1 MNNTG
6 IELLSPAKNISI
18 GISAIDCGADAVYI
32 AGPSFGAREA
42 AGNSFEDLK
51 ELVRYAHQFGA
62 KIYLTLN
69 TILYNDE
76 LDKVEKYIN
85 KAYDIGVDALI
96 IQDLGILKMDIPP
109 IALYASTQTNIR
121 TVDQA
126 RFLESLGFKKLI
138 LARELSIAQIK
149 AIRQATKCELE
160 AFIHGALCV
169 SYSGQCYM
177 SQYLTGRSGN
187 RGLCVQAC
195 RSLYDLEDL
204 RGNVILKNKPI
215 LSLKDLNLSNHLKEL
230 VDAGVTSFKI
240 EGRLK
245 NASYVKNVTRYYRKK
260 LDEIIEKKSSHGFLQ
275 GGFNPRPEYTF
286 NRGYTELFID
296 GERGKW
302 NSRNFAKSMGEYV
315 GEVVKI
321 LNQGKFTEFIYKG
334 ISLSNGDGICFT
346 DANNNVIGVRVETA
360 VKSNEEHISR
370 VKTKNVKGLKPGVR
384 VYRNY
389 NILFEKELENN
400 MPKRFMIVNTEFVDD
415 KVLARCENGISV
427 SYSLPKNGEIAKNA
441 DLALKNIKQ
450 QFSKVTDIFK
460 FQVSKMNMNPIRF
473 MPLSELNAIRRELAK
488 MLSEKIR
495 LNDSKEINTQEISQ
509 KKSPIAPKQV
519 TNLNCSND
527 LSKAVYEDM
536 NISPDSAY
544 ELKPVLNQELM
555 RTKYCIRYE
564 LGKCPKYNNSKSNE
578 DLILVNNG
586 KRFRVKFDCKNCE
599 MIILAD

>member
-51 ELVRYAHQFGA
+51 ELVSYAHQFGV

-76 LDKVEKYIN
+76 LNKVEKYIY
-85 KAYDIGVDALI
+85 KAYDIGIDALI
-96 IQDLGILKMDIPP
+96 IQDLGILKMNIPP
-109 IALYASTQTNIR
+109 IDLYASTQTNIR

-126 RFLESLGFKKLI
+126 LFLESLGFKKLI
-138 LARELSIAQIK
+138 LARELSIEQIK
-149 AIRQATKCELE
+149 AIRHATKCALE
-160 AFIHGALCV
+160 TFVHGALCV

-204 RGNVILKNKPI
+204 QGKTILKNKPI
-215 LSLKDLNLSNHLKEL
+215 LSLKDLNLSNRLKEL

-245 NASYVKNVTRYYRKK
+245 NASYVKNITRYYRKK
-260 LDEIIEKKSSHGFLQ
+260 LDEIIEKKSSNGFIQ
-275 GGFNPRPEYTF
+275 GGFSPKPEFTF
-286 NRGYTELFID
+286 NREYTELFID
-296 GERGKW
+296 GKRGQW
-302 NSRNFAKSMGEYV
+302 NSKNFAKSMGEYV
-315 GEVVKI
+315 GDVVKI
-321 LNQGKFTEFIYKG
+321 IEQGKFIEFIYKG
-334 ISLSNGDGICFT
+334 ISLSNGDGLCFL
-346 DANNNVIGVRVETA
+346 DSINNVVGMRVETTE
-360 VKSNEEHISR
+360 KLNEEQISHVR
-370 VKTKNVKGLKPGVR
+370 TKNVKGLKPGIR
-384 VYRNY
+384 IYRNY
-389 NILFEKELENN
+389 NILFEKELEND
-400 MPKRFMIVNTEFVDD
+400 MPKRFLLVNTEFIDN
-415 KVLARCENGISV
+415 KVIAICENEISV
-427 SYSLPKNGEIAKNA
+427 SFNLPENVEIAKNPE
-441 DLALKNIKQ
+441 LALKNIKQ
-450 QFSKVTDIFK
+450 QFSKITSIYK

-473 MPLSELNAIRRELAK
+473 LPLSELNSIRRELAK
-488 MLSEKIR
+488 MLFEKTRSDGSAEANSIDHNQNK
-495 LNDSKEINTQEISQ
+495 LL
-509 KKSPIAPKQV
+509 IAPKQV

-527 LSKAVYEDM
+527 LSKAVYEGI
-536 NISPDSAY
+536 NICPDQAY
-544 ELKPVLNQELM
+544 ELNPILNQELM

-564 LGKCPKYNNSKSNE
+564 LGKCPRYNNAKSNE
-578 DLILVNNG
+578 DLFLINNG

-599 MIILAD
+599 MVILAD